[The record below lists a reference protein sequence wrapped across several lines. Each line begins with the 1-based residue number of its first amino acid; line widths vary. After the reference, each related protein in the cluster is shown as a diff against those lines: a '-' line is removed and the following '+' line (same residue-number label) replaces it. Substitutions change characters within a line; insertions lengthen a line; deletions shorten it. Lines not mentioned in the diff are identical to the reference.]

1 MKITAI
7 LGSPHGMKGATG
19 MLLNEVVSAARAAGA
34 EVGVF
39 SLTEYEVKPCRACDV
54 CHKTGSCSIKDD
66 FPKLRDAMAAADGII
81 LASPNYIFSV
91 SAQLKAVLDRC
102 CGPLHCQLF
111 ADKYAAAVVSSG
123 GAGHEE
129 VQEYMLRF
137 LQSTGCW
144 TVGSVGAAAF
154 ELHQDAL
161 RAQQLKAAVELGAN
175 LCRAIA
181 ARESYP
187 QQQTRRGAFVERMKQ
202 LITAR
207 KADWQFEY
215 EHWKAKGWL

>member
-1 MKITAI
+1 MKIAAI
-7 LGSPHGMKGATG
+7 LGSPHGVKGPTG
-19 MLLNEVVSAARAAGA
+19 MLLNEVVSSARKQGA
-34 EVGVF
+34 EVDVF

-54 CHKTGSCSIKDD
+54 CHRTGVCSIKDD
-66 FPKLRDAMAAADGII
+66 FPKLRDAMASADGII

-111 ADKYAAAVVSSG
+111 ADKHAAAVVSSG

-154 ELHQDAL
+154 ELSNEAL
-161 RAQQLKAAVELGAN
+161 RSQHLKAASELGAS

-181 ARESYP
+181 AKESYP
-187 QQQTRRGAFVERMKQ
+187 QQQHRRGAFFERMKQ
-202 LITAR
+202 LMTAR
-207 KADWQFEY
+207 KAEWPFEY